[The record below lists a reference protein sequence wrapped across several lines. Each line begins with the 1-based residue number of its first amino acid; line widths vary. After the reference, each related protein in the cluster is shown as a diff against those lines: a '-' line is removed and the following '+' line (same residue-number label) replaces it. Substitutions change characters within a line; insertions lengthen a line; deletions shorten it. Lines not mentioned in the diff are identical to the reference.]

1 VAIPIACPAAAHAR
15 LIDETAFR
23 CTSRGW
29 IPDNVTIQSDYL
41 LALTNDMASRS
52 LGFRSRLGQIG
63 SSPYFRGTLRFVWR
77 TLSPSAIAQTN
88 FARTKAGWLFADI
101 QIPARLVF
109 VRQDVEMIAHEIEH
123 VIEQIEGLD
132 LKTLAR
138 QPGSGV
144 YPLHGLRSRL
154 FETDRASAFGRRV
167 KRDFEHNTVALC
179 AAN

>member
-1 VAIPIACPAAAHAR
+1 M
-15 LIDETAFR
+15 
-23 CTSRGW
+23 
-29 IPDNVTIQSDYL
+29 TIQSDYL

-132 LKTLAR
+132 LKTLTSTHPSLE
-138 QPGSGV
+138 Q
-144 YPLHGLRSRL
+144 RL
-154 FETDRASAFGRRV
+154 EQLSKVAAELGRPMDGGFAPPQV
-167 KRDFEHNTVALC
+167 
-179 AAN
+179 